1 MADEAQVLTE
11 RDGAVATVRL
21 HRPDALNAI
30 TPLMLGQLVEALE
43 TISGDESASVVVLTG
58 TGRAFSAGVDLKALG
73 SARPSDGEVGGDL
86 NTPARRVTELLETIP
101 QATIAKVNGFCFTGA
116 LELAIAC
123 DVVIVADEAKL
134 GDTHAKWGLR
144 PTWGMSQRLPRLV
157 GMQVAKELSFTA
169 RTILGAEAAEL
180 GLALRSVPLDELDTH
195 VASLAAEIAANSAGS
210 IAAYKDLYRAATGG
224 SLADGL
230 AYEAS
235 TDYRIADTGDRLS
248 SFKK

>member
-1 MADEAQVLTE
+1 MADEPQVLTE
-11 RDGAVATVRL
+11 REGAVATVTL
-21 HRPDALNAI
+21 HRPEALNAI
-30 TPLMLGQLVEALE
+30 TPTMLGQLVATLE
-43 TISGDESASVVVLTG
+43 QIADDETVSVVVLTG

-86 NTPARRVTELLETIP
+86 NTPARRVAELLETMP

-123 DVVIVADEAKL
+123 DLVIVAEEAKL

-157 GMQVAKELSFTA
+157 GLQAAKALSFTA
-169 RTILGAEAAEL
+169 RTFTGFEAFEM
-180 GLALRSVPLDELDTH
+180 GLALRAVPLQLLDRS
-195 VASLAAEIAANSAGS
+195 VDALAAEIAENSAGS
-210 IAAYKDLYRAATGG
+210 IAAYKDLYRASTAT
-224 SLADGL
+224 SLAEGL